1 MRARPPAHGTAH
13 DLAPRRNLD
22 SFGYSIFRKL
32 SQKNLFHIPIFRKLA
47 PRGRGCAKN
56 PAKRFR
62 ERELQRKLDITRRK
76 TEVAEGVWSA
86 KNREMTCSW
95 DGGTCTHGANMGPTW
110 TFSAEDQTDYYV
122 KGFTDPSKCPTH
134 RKEVRGLKSKA
145 RRRSRSRSEE
155 SRARSR
161 SNSR

>member
-1 MRARPPAHGTAH
+1 MADNAEMFTKIAAMDETQKTNARETKELFDALTACSKERDMSKNAAMRYADREHELH
-13 DLAPRRNLD
+13 
-22 SFGYSIFRKL
+22 RK
-32 SQKNLFHIPIFRKLA
+32 R
-47 PRGRGCAKN
+47 
-56 PAKRFR
+56 
-62 ERELQRKLDITRRK
+62 DITHRK

-86 KNREMTCSW
+86 ENREMTCSW
-95 DGGTCTHGANMGPTW
+95 DGGTCTHGPNKGPTW

>member
-1 MRARPPAHGTAH
+1 MADNAEMFAKITAM
-13 DLAPRRNLD
+13 DETQKASIRETKELFD
-22 SFGYSIFRKL
+22 SFTAYSKERDM
-32 SQKNLFHIPIFRKLA
+32 SKNAAMRYA
-47 PRGRGCAKN
+47 D
-56 PAKRFR
+56 R
-62 ERELQRKLDITRRK
+62 EQEQQRKRDMTHRK

-86 KNREMTCSW
+86 ENREMTCSW
-95 DGGTCTHGANMGPTW
+95 DGGTCTHGPNKGPTW